1 MRALVDNGGDLAR
14 ATSLLLGL
22 LAILAAAAAM
32 LSPMGPSALA
42 GWALEV
48 LGAGFLTVL
57 GLLELAALFAVVK
70 MLSVPR
76 PHVDFWQS
84 VALQAAG
91 AVTSLALTFTLLGI
105 SLGIGSLAGQPLTPD
120 TVQDVI
126 QELTANFSLAFMTTV
141 VGLPSATLLRAVAV
155 IAGNRRRLLDDLTH
169 SPLNQEMTS

>member
-1 MRALVDNGGDLAR
+1 
-14 ATSLLLGL
+14 
-22 LAILAAAAAM
+22 
-32 LSPMGPSALA
+32 
-42 GWALEV
+42 
-48 LGAGFLTVL
+48 
-57 GLLELAALFAVVK
+57 
-70 MLSVPR
+70 
-76 PHVDFWQS
+76 VDFWQS